1 MWILTLLALSRFV
14 VAGPD
19 NSSQAE
25 TCKSQRIRDDLIL
38 TILDCKLS
46 PTHLSKIVFFH
57 VTPHS
62 RHLANVMQLRVIGR
76 VYNLGV

>member
-1 MWILTLLALSRFV
+1 MWILALLALSRFV

-38 TILDCKLS
+38 TISDCKFS
-46 PTHLSKIVFFH
+46 PTNLSRATVSL

-62 RHLANVMQLRVIGR
+62 HHSANAMQLTVIEN
-76 VYNLGV
+76 V